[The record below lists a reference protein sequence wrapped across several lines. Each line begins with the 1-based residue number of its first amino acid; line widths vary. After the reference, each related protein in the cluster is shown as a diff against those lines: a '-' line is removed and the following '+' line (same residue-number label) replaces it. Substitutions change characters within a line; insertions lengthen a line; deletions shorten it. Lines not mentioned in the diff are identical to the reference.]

1 MVAEERIL
9 EEAMAEEG
17 SGRQAG
23 SGWMTWAFWAAGVV
37 LLLIELNAGM
47 GYVEAGLQQ
56 NMGNVLGLIPAA
68 GMITLKI
75 VEQSIWH
82 WGTLEV
88 VLLAVPVGALGLL
101 LVALGLA
108 MNKHIGSARRQSAK
122 Q

>member
-1 MVAEERIL
+1 
-9 EEAMAEEG
+9 MAEEG
-17 SGRQAG
+17 SRRQAG
-23 SGWMTWAFWAAGVV
+23 SGWMMWAFWAAGVA
-37 LLLIELNAGM
+37 LLLVELNAGM

-56 NMGNVLGLIPAA
+56 NMASLLGWIPAA
-68 GMITLKI
+68 AMITLKV

-82 WGTLEV
+82 WGTLTV

-108 MNKHIGSARRQSAK
+108 MNKHIGSARGQSAK